1 MPNGTS
7 SELAAIHNISINKS
21 LKEIK
26 LAFGWN

>member
-7 SELAAIHNISINKS
+7 PQLAAIHDISINKS
-21 LKEIK
+21 LKEII